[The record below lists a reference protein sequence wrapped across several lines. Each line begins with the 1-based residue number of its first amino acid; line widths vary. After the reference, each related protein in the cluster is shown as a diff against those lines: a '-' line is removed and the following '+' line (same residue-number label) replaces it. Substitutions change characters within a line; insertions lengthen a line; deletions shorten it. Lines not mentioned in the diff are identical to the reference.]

1 MPSCLQP
8 SPLHVSEEFIEALA
22 LGRPLAPELT
32 EGLRHIS
39 RCPHCSER
47 LEAER
52 RTIELIR
59 MAFADSAGSEDQ
71 PAQGLFLIQRTIKA
85 DGRS

>member
-1 MPSCLQP
+1 MSSCSQP
-8 SPLHVSEEFIEALA
+8 SPLHVSEEFVEALA
-22 LGRPLAPELT
+22 LGRPISHELA

-39 RCPHCSER
+39 RCPHCNES

-52 RTIELIR
+52 KVIELIR
-59 MAFADSAGSEDQ
+59 MAFADKAGRDDQ
-71 PAQGLFLIQRTIKA
+71 PAQRPFLIQRTIKA